1 MTWFKRKPSEP
12 APQQVSHS
20 GPPLLAGRFRLG
32 PRIAEGGASVVHEAV
47 DLRTGGAA
55 AIKLV
60 ALPAG
65 MAGDQRKEWV
75 DRLLREAAL
84 GRRLNHPDIL
94 TMLDVGL
101 TGTHAWLAMER
112 VHGAD
117 LSRYAH
123 PSRLLPEAVVLHLGA
138 RLADALAH
146 AHAHGVIHRDL
157 KPANVLVDLG
167 NNRVKLADFSVARL
181 DSSQATKTG
190 MTLGTPAYM
199 APELLAGATASP
211 ASDAYALGVMLFE
224 LLTGRRPHEADSLGE
239 LLRVTTREEPA
250 SLHALRPDLP
260 PSVCAAV
267 QQLLARI
274 PTRRPADLAAWG
286 AQIEALASVMT
297 RLLATTRSPPA

>member
-12 APQQVSHS
+12 APQQISHS

-32 PRIAEGGASVVHEAV
+32 ARIAEGGAGAVHEAI

-65 MAGDQRKEWV
+65 LAGAQRKEWV
-75 DRLLREAAL
+75 DRLQREAAL

-94 TMLDVGL
+94 AMLDTGL

-117 LSRYAH
+117 LGRYTRAN
-123 PSRLLPEAVVLHLGA
+123 RLLPEAVVLHIGA
-138 RLADALAH
+138 RVADALAH
-146 AHAHGVIHRDL
+146 AHARGVIHRDL
-157 KPANVLVDLG
+157 KPSNVLVDLG
-167 NNRVKLADFSVARL
+167 NNRVKLADFGVAKL
-181 DSSQATKTG
+181 EGAQNTKTG
-190 MTLGTPAYM
+190 MTLGTPSYM
-199 APELLAGATASP
+199 APELLAGAVASP

-224 LLTGRRPHEADSLGE
+224 LLTGQRPHQAENLGE
-239 LLRVTTREEPA
+239 LLRVTASEEPA

-260 PSVCAAV
+260 ASVCAAV
-267 QQLLARI
+267 QQLLARA
-274 PTRRPADLAAWG
+274 PAQRPADLAAWG
-286 AQIEALASVMT
+286 GQIDALATVMT
-297 RLLATTRSPPA
+297 RLLAPSLSPPA